1 MWVNLGLNVHIA
13 LAQYKTRDTS
23 VAEPGE
29 AIGNW
34 PTDQKQTN
42 KQTNKEN
49 KSKQKELTTTTLA
62 RKRKFGGVRIH
73 TPENLTHTRKRAL
86 PLHVHH

>member
-1 MWVNLGLNVHIA
+1 MWVNLGLNFHIA

-42 KQTNKEN
+42 KQRKQIKTKRINNNNPSKKE
-49 KSKQKELTTTTLA
+49 E
-62 RKRKFGGVRIH
+62 VRGSSNPH
-73 TPENLTHTRKRAL
+73 PREPHA
-86 PLHVHH
+86 H